1 MAAMN
6 SVNVLSDGVLQNR
19 LRGTPVA
26 HRSTCPLATKR
37 RHTSDQRQVLEITTV
52 ALLKAK
58 KGDRAMANP
67 SKSKS
72 GDGTQQKNGG
82 HRGGQLAQLRPRHLF
97 PSFAP
102 WGQLRSE
109 FDRMFDDFVQGLPA
123 TWGGEPSTGW
133 GLDVQESADA
143 VVIRADAP
151 GFDADD
157 FDIEVRDDNLVLCAC
172 QSEEKTKDE
181 EGYQWQ
187 KREMYRSVP
196 LPAGVDADKIDA
208 QYRNGVLSIKLPKT
222 EQMKSR
228 KIQVKS

>member
-1 MAAMN
+1 
-6 SVNVLSDGVLQNR
+6 
-19 LRGTPVA
+19 
-26 HRSTCPLATKR
+26 
-37 RHTSDQRQVLEITTV
+37 
-52 ALLKAK
+52 
-58 KGDRAMANP
+58 MANP

-72 GDGTQQKNGG
+72 GDVTKQTNGG
-82 HRGGQLAQLRPRHLF
+82 HRGSQLSQLTPRHLF

-109 FDRMFDDFVQGLPA
+109 FDRMFEDFVKGLPA
-123 TWGGEPSTGW
+123 TWGGERPSGW

-151 GFDADD
+151 GFEPDD
-157 FDIEVRDDNLVLCAC
+157 FDIEVRGENLVLCAC

-181 EGYQWQ
+181 EGYEWQ
-187 KREMYRSVP
+187 KRELYRSVP
-196 LPAGVDADKIDA
+196 LPAGVDPDKIDA